1 MVKTK
6 WWLRR
11 ARVILWVGWAI
22 LAANTIMKA
31 WGQEGG
37 MIELVFEL
45 AFVLGIFFLIAGW
58 SHFSEHL
65 GRRLGAGEM
74 RFDSKTGQPIKNEEL
89 K

>member
-6 WWLRR
+6 WWLRL
-11 ARVILWVGWAI
+11 AWVILWVGWVI
-22 LAANTIMKA
+22 HVANTIIKA

-45 AFVLGIFFLIAGW
+45 AFAFGIFFLIACW
-58 SHFSEHL
+58 SHFFEHL
-65 GRRLGAGEM
+65 GRRLGTGEM